1 MGRFQEKQ
9 LAQSRPSG
17 TSAASIYSPPASTT
31 AIIKT
36 IIIAN
41 VGSGS
46 VDASLFC
53 DDDGTTYD
61 ESTSIYWEVSIANG
75 NTTII
80 DTYICMDDATGNFA
94 VQSSSGN
101 DLTFTIFGVEIT

>member
-9 LAQSRPSG
+9 LGQSRPSG
-17 TSAASIYSPPASTT
+17 TVAASIYSPPADTT

-61 ESTSIYWEVSIANG
+61 ESTAIYWEVSIANG

-80 DTYICMDDATGNFA
+80 NTYICMDDASGNFA
-94 VQSSSGN
+94 IQSSIGN